1 VYIPKSKRMA
11 AATVA
16 DHSAA
21 AASVRR
27 HSMLEGPILSTML
40 RLAAPTMIVLVVQTM
55 VGIAETY
62 FVSFLGTEAL
72 AGVALVFP
80 ALMLMQMMSN
90 GGFGGGVA
98 AAVARALGAGRRRDA
113 DALVLNALVLAL
125 VLGFG
130 FTAIEFLGGRWL
142 FGALGGDGAVLA
154 AALAYADVVFAG
166 AGLVWVVSLL
176 AAALRGSGNTVVPAA
191 VILAGAVV
199 LVPLSPALI
208 FGWGPL
214 PRLGVAGAGVAVV
227 VYYLGAMTAL
237 IWYLR
242 SGRGALRLPL
252 DLRHLERRLML
263 DILRVGGLS
272 AFGTVQANLTVLLA
286 TGAVGIAGAKAIA
299 GYGIAS
305 RLDYVLIPLL
315 FSLGTAALT
324 MVGTNIGAGQIARAR
339 RVAWCAGML
348 AAAVSET
355 IGIVAALA
363 PRLWL
368 GLFSDDPVVLAT
380 GAQYLRLVAPL
391 YGFFGLGM
399 ALYFAGQ
406 GAGRVGWPV
415 LAGTVR
421 LIIAAVFGWL
431 AVARWGAG
439 LEALFM
445 LIAASYVAFGSIIAA
460 AQLLGDWGEPAAAA
474 GDAARPAPASPPL
487 STLSDR

>member
-1 VYIPKSKRMA
+1 MTTPDR
-11 AATVA
+11 
-16 DHSAA
+16 SAA
-21 AASVRR
+21 AASARR
-27 HSMLEGPILSTML
+27 RSMLEGPILSTML
-40 RLAAPTMIVLVVQTM
+40 RLAAPTVVVLVVQTS

-62 FVSFLGTEAL
+62 FVSFLGTDAL

-98 AAVARALGAGRRRDA
+98 AAIARALGAGRRRDA
-113 DALVLNALVLAL
+113 DALVLNALALAL
-125 VLGFG
+125 VLGCA
-130 FTAIEFLGGRWL
+130 FTIAELLGGRWL
-142 FGALGGDGAVLA
+142 FHALGGEGAALA
-154 AALAYADVVFAG
+154 AALAYADIIFAG
-166 AGLVWVVSLL
+166 ASLVWVVSLL
-176 AAALRGSGNTVVPAA
+176 AAALRGSGNTVVPAV

-214 PRLGVAGAGVAVV
+214 PRFGIAGAGIAVAI
-227 VYYLGAMTAL
+227 YYLGAMAAL

-252 DLRHLERRLML
+252 DLRCLERRLML

-272 AFGTVQANLTVLLA
+272 ALGTVQANLTVLLV
-286 TGAVGIAGAKAIA
+286 TGAVGLAGAKAIA

-305 RLDYVLIPLL
+305 RLDYVLIPLI
-315 FSLGTAALT
+315 FGLGTAAVT

-339 RVAWCAGML
+339 RIAWLAGVL
-348 AAAVSET
+348 AAAVTELV
-355 IGIVAALA
+355 GIAVALA

-368 GLFSDDPVVLAT
+368 GMFSDDAAVLAT
-380 GAQYLRLVAPL
+380 GAHYLRVVAPF

-421 LIIAAVFGWL
+421 LVIAAVLGWL
-431 AVARWGAG
+431 AVARMGAG
-439 LEALFM
+439 LDTLFM
-445 LIAASYVAFGSIIAA
+445 LVATASVAFGSIIAL
-460 AQLLGDWGEPAAAA
+460 AQLFGRWGEDATVEPAAATEGRGA
-474 GDAARPAPASPPL
+474 
-487 STLSDR
+487 